1 MRRKVFLKRV
11 GQQEKADPQEEA
23 HIRAV
28 FAAPDGVVS
37 GGEMRDIGRQFPSEF
52 DHLFG

>member
-52 DHLFG
+52 GHLFG